1 MERPYFVYLLR
12 CVDNSL
18 YTGITTDVGRRF
30 EEHSGKP
37 VGAKY
42 TASRTPV
49 RMERVWSCDGR
60 STASKLEYRI
70 KTLSHVQK
78 ELLIK
83 DGRQLSVL
91 LGQYIDTTLYQEET
105 V

>member
-42 TASRTPV
+42 TASRIPV

-60 STASKLEYRI
+60 SAASKLEYRI

>member
-1 MERPYFVYLLR
+1 MERAYFVYLLR
-12 CVDNSL
+12 CADNSL

-30 EEHSGKP
+30 EEHRSKP

-42 TASRTPV
+42 TAARTPV

-60 STASKLEYRI
+60 SAASKLEARI
-70 KTLSHVQK
+70 KQLSHAQK
-78 ELLIK
+78 ERLVA
-83 DGRQLSVL
+83 DGSRLSAL
-91 LGQYIDTTLYQEET
+91 LGQIIDTTLYREES

>member
-12 CVDNSL
+12 CADDSL

-42 TASRTPV
+42 TASRAPV

-60 STASKLEYRI
+60 SAASRLEYRI
-70 KTLSHVQK
+70 KTLTHTQK
-78 ELLIK
+78 ERLVA
-83 DGRQLSVL
+83 DGSQLSAL
-91 LGQYIDTTLYQEET
+91 LGQVIDTELYREES